1 MISGDKLPSHAM
13 PCHATIMLSAR
24 VSRSGDAVARSGDLQ
39 GKLGPVPLG
48 QQDATITIDGVVP

>member
-1 MISGDKLPSHAM
+1 MPCHAM